1 MPIRAYCTICSD
13 YFDNFRDVAAIHCG
27 HTFHNECLAQWF
39 HSAPSR
45 TCPQC
50 RIKVSAKQ
58 IINKLFFDI
67 GESEQVLDAETLQNE
82 LDRAKSQLLQKE
94 KEKKDRQL
102 IIDKLR
108 DTLDERNT
116 KVESMVKELS
126 ETEMLCSTL
135 KKQMRH
141 LEQQQDNSKSAKEE
155 ARRLRQKLKTLE
167 SVQVLL
173 QSQRSEVEEM
183 IRDMGIGQSA
193 VEQLSIYCVS
203 LKKEY
208 ENLKETFK
216 SSVDMSEKLKREHFV
231 ITCKLEKSVS
241 QLEKVKEEL
250 QASQEDVRNA
260 DKEIMNLKKKVEF
273 LQKSLSTP
281 NRTNEALSRLMFESP
296 APVDLQH
303 PKLHKPTFGEDI
315 DLSLTYDFDTPGHTA
330 PTPDTTSSK
339 KIKLDTAG
347 LSRLHQ
353 PSKSLDKSKKTKK
366 DEDDHSPPSVFKH
379 SMLFQKKPCGSFL
392 DPHRNQGAVRTGFDG
407 LGGRTKFIEPTKMTE
422 IRPLPLKARKRK
434 KVSRTTANTLI
445 CNQPKLENF
454 LI

>member
-13 YFDNFRDVAAIHCG
+13 YFDNFKDVAAIHCG
-27 HTFHNECLAQWF
+27 HTFHNECLAQWL

-50 RIKVSAKQ
+50 RIKVSAKH

-94 KEKKDRQL
+94 KEKKDRQS
-102 IIDKLR
+102 IIDQLR
-108 DTLDERNT
+108 DTLDQRNT
-116 KVESMVKELS
+116 KIESMAKELS

-135 KKQMRH
+135 KKQLRY
-141 LEQQQDNSKSAKEE
+141 LEQQQDDSKSAKEE

-167 SVQVLL
+167 NVQGLL
-173 QSQRSEVEEM
+173 QSQRPEVEEM

-193 VEQLSIYCVS
+193 VDQLSIYCVS

-208 ENLKETFK
+208 ENLKATFR
-216 SSVDMSEKLKREHFV
+216 STIDMSEKLRREHFLT
-231 ITCKLEKSVS
+231 TCKLEKNVS
-241 QLEKVKEEL
+241 QLEKIKEEL
-250 QASQEDVRNA
+250 RASQEDVRNA
-260 DKEIMNLKKKVEF
+260 DREIMNLKKKVEF

-281 NRTNEALSRLMFESP
+281 NRTNEAISRLIFESP

-303 PKLHKPTFGEDI
+303 PKLHKPTTGDDI
-315 DLSLTYDFDTPGHTA
+315 DLSLTYDFDTPDHTLL
-330 PTPDTTSSK
+330 TSVSAASK
-339 KIKLDTAG
+339 KIKLDTVG
-347 LSRLHQ
+347 LSRLNR
-353 PSKSLDKSKKTKK
+353 PSKSLDKSKKTNQ
-366 DEDDHSPPSVFKH
+366 DEDYILPAFLKN
-379 SMLFQKKPCGSFL
+379 SMLFQKKPHGSFM
-392 DPHRNQGAVRTGFDG
+392 DRHGGQGSVRTGFDG

-422 IRPLPLKARKRK
+422 IRPLPLKAKRK
-434 KVSRTTANTLI
+434 KVSRMIVNTST

>member
-13 YFDNFRDVAAIHCG
+13 YFDNFKDVAAIHCG

-50 RIKVSAKQ
+50 RIKVSAKH

-67 GESEQVLDAETLQNE
+67 GESEQVLDAETLQND

-94 KEKKDRQL
+94 KEKKDRQS

-108 DTLDERNT
+108 NTLDERNT
-116 KVESMVKELS
+116 RVESLLKELT

-135 KKQMRH
+135 KKQMQY
-141 LEQQQDNSKSAKEE
+141 LEQQQDDSKSAKEE
-155 ARRLRQKLKTLE
+155 AQRLRRKLKTLE
-167 SVQVLL
+167 NIQVLL
-173 QSQRSEVEEM
+173 QSQRPEVEEM
-183 IRDMGIGQSA
+183 IQEMGIGQSA

-216 SSVDMSEKLKREHFV
+216 SSIDMSEKLKREHF
-231 ITCKLEKSVS
+231 ITTCKLEKSVS
-241 QLEKVKEEL
+241 QLEKIKEEL
-250 QASQEDVRNA
+250 RASQEDVRNA

-281 NRTNEALSRLMFESP
+281 NRTNEAISRLIFESP
-296 APVDLQH
+296 APMDLQH
-303 PKLHKPTFGEDI
+303 PKLHKPTVGEDI
-315 DLSLTYDFDTPGHTA
+315 DLSLTYDFDTPDR
-330 PTPDTTSSK
+330 TPLTSVSTSSK

-347 LSRLHQ
+347 LSRLNQ
-353 PSKSLDKSKKTKK
+353 PFKSLDKSKKTNKH
-366 DEDDHSPPSVFKH
+366 EDDHIIPAFLKN
-379 SMLFQKKPCGSFL
+379 SMLFQKKPCGGFL
-392 DPHRNQGAVRTGFDG
+392 DPHRNQGSVRTGFDG
-407 LGGRTKFIEPTKMTE
+407 LGGRTKFIEPTKLTE
-422 IRPLPLKARKRK
+422 IRPLPLKAKRK
-434 KVSRTTANTLI
+434 KVSRPIVNASVRH
-445 CNQPKLENF
+445 QPKLENF

>member
-1 MPIRAYCTICSD
+1 MPIRAHCTICAD
-13 YFDNFRDVAAIHCG
+13 YFDNFRDVAAIYCG

-50 RIKVSAKQ
+50 RIKVSTKH
-58 IINKLFFDI
+58 IINKLFFNI

-82 LDRAKSQLLQKE
+82 LDRVKSQLLQKE
-94 KEKKDRQL
+94 KEKIDRQS

-116 KVESMVKELS
+116 RLESLSKELN

-135 KKQMRH
+135 KKQVRY
-141 LEQQQDNSKSAKEE
+141 LEQQQDDSKSSKEE
-155 ARRLRQKLKTLE
+155 ARRLRQKLQTLE
-167 SVQVLL
+167 NIQVLL
-173 QSQRSEVEEM
+173 QSQRPEVEEM
-183 IRDMGIGQSA
+183 IREIGIGQSA

-216 SSVDMSEKLKREHFV
+216 TSVDMSEKLKREHF
-231 ITCKLEKSVS
+231 ITTCKLERNVS
-241 QLEKVKEEL
+241 QLEKTKEEL
-250 QASQEDVRNA
+250 RASQEDLRNA
-260 DKEIMNLKKKVEF
+260 DREITNLKKKVEF

-281 NRTNEALSRLMFESP
+281 NRTNEAISRLIFESP
-296 APVDLQH
+296 APVDLQY
-303 PKLHKPTFGEDI
+303 PKLHKPAVGEDI
-315 DLSLTYDFDTPGHTA
+315 DLSLTYDFDTPDHV
-330 PTPDTTSSK
+330 PPKPLSTSLK

-347 LSRLHQ
+347 LPRLNQ
-353 PSKSLDKSKKTKK
+353 STKSVDKSKKMNN
-366 DEDDHSPPSVFKH
+366 DEDDHILPAFLKN

-392 DPHRNQGAVRTGFDG
+392 NPHTNQGSVRTGFDG
-407 LGGRTKFIEPTKMTE
+407 MGGRTKFIEPTKMTE
-422 IRPLPLKARKRK
+422 IRPLPLKAKRK
-434 KVSRTTANTLI
+434 KVSRTAVKPSI
-445 CNQPKLENF
+445 CKQHKLEDF

>member
-13 YFDNFRDVAAIHCG
+13 YFDNFKDVAAIHCG

-39 HSAPSR
+39 YSAPSR

-50 RIKVSAKQ
+50 RIQVSARH
-58 IINKLFFDI
+58 IINKLFFDV

-82 LDRAKSQLLQKE
+82 LNRVKSELLQKE
-94 KEKKDRQL
+94 KEKKDRQS

-108 DTLDERNT
+108 NTLDERNT
-116 KVESMVKELS
+116 RIESLTKELS
-126 ETEMLCSTL
+126 ETGMLCSTL
-135 KKQMRH
+135 KKQMRY
-141 LEQQQDNSKSAKEE
+141 LEQQQDDSKSAKEE

-167 SVQVLL
+167 NIQVLL
-173 QSQRSEVEEM
+173 QSQRPEVEEM
-183 IRDMGIGQSA
+183 IREMGIGQST

-208 ENLKETFK
+208 ENLKATFK
-216 SSVDMSEKLKREHFV
+216 SSVDMSEKLKKEHFMT
-231 ITCKLEKSVS
+231 TCKLEKNVS
-241 QLEKVKEEL
+241 QLEKIKEEL
-250 QASQEDVRNA
+250 RASQEDLRNA

-281 NRTNEALSRLMFESP
+281 NRTNEAISRLIFESP
-296 APVDLQH
+296 APVDLQY
-303 PKLHKPTFGEDI
+303 PKLHRPAIGEDI
-315 DLSLTYDFDTPGHTA
+315 DLCLTYDFDTPDHIP
-330 PTPDTTSSK
+330 PTSLSTLSK

-347 LSRLHQ
+347 SSTPNQ
-353 PSKSLDKSKKTKK
+353 SSKSLLNLKTDKDK
-366 DEDDHSPPSVFKH
+366 DDHVLPTFLKN
-379 SMLFQKKPCGSFL
+379 SMLFLKKPRGSFL
-392 DPHRNQGAVRTGFDG
+392 DPHRNQGSVRIGFDG

-422 IRPLPLKARKRK
+422 IRPLPLKAKRK
-434 KVSRTTANTLI
+434 KVSRTTVNTSI

>member
-13 YFDNFRDVAAIHCG
+13 YFDNFKDVAAIHCG
-27 HTFHNECLAQWF
+27 HTFHNECLAQWL

-50 RIKVSAKQ
+50 RIKVSAKH

-94 KEKKDRQL
+94 KEKKDRQS
-102 IIDKLR
+102 IIDQLR
-108 DTLDERNT
+108 DTLDQRNT
-116 KVESMVKELS
+116 KIESMAKELS

-135 KKQMRH
+135 KKQLRY
-141 LEQQQDNSKSAKEE
+141 LEQQQDDSKSAKEE

-167 SVQVLL
+167 NVQGLL
-173 QSQRSEVEEM
+173 QSQRPEVEEM

-193 VEQLSIYCVS
+193 VDQLSIYCVS

-208 ENLKETFK
+208 ENLKATFR
-216 SSVDMSEKLKREHFV
+216 STIDMSEKLRREHFLT
-231 ITCKLEKSVS
+231 TCKLEKNVS
-241 QLEKVKEEL
+241 QLEKIKEEL
-250 QASQEDVRNA
+250 RASQEDVRNA
-260 DKEIMNLKKKVEF
+260 DREIMNLKKKVEF

-281 NRTNEALSRLMFESP
+281 NRTNEAISRLIFESP

-303 PKLHKPTFGEDI
+303 PKLHKPTTGDDI
-315 DLSLTYDFDTPGHTA
+315 DLSLTYDFDTPDHTLL
-330 PTPDTTSSK
+330 TSVNAASK

-347 LSRLHQ
+347 LSRLNR
-353 PSKSLDKSKKTKK
+353 PSKSLDKSKKMNQ
-366 DEDDHSPPSVFKH
+366 DEDYILPAFLKN
-379 SMLFQKKPCGSFL
+379 SMLFQKKPHGSFM
-392 DPHRNQGAVRTGFDG
+392 DRHGGQGSVRTGFDG

-422 IRPLPLKARKRK
+422 IRPLPLKAKRK
-434 KVSRTTANTLI
+434 KVSRMIVNTST